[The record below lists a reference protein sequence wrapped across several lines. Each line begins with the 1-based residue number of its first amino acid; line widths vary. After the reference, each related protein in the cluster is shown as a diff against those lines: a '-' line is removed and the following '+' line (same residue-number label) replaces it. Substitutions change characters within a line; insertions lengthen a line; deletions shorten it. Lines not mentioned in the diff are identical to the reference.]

1 LLAGLKSDA
10 APALKT
16 LAAAATADPVAQVRS
31 ACLIAVA
38 QVAAADQA
46 APLVAKGLADQDAAV
61 RLVAAVRLR
70 QLGSGAAIASKPL
83 AAALADGDS
92 RVRAAAAESLEKIGK
107 PAVAEIA
114 AQLAQDSLVARKLAL
129 FCLYKIGPDA
139 KDASPHVER
148 CLADADAEV
157 QKLAAAALASITSKP

>member
-1 LLAGLKSDA
+1 LDRL
-10 APALKT
+10 
-16 LAAAATADPVAQVRS
+16 AATASGDPAAQVRS
-31 ACLIAVA
+31 ASLIAIA
-38 QVAAADQA
+38 QIAAADQA

-70 QLGSGAAIASKPL
+70 QFGFGAASASKPL
-83 AAALADGDS
+83 AAALADSDS
-92 RVRAAAAESLEKIGK
+92 RVRAAAAEALEKIGK

-139 KDASPHVER
+139 KDAAPQVEK
-148 CLADADAEV
+148 CLADSDAEV
-157 QKLAAAALASITSKP
+157 QKLAAAALASIQSKP